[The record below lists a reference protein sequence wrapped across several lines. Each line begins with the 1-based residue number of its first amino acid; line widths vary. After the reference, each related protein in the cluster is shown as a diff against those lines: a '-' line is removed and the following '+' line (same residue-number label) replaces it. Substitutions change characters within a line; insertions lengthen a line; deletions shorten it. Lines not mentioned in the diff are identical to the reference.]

1 MNQQQENVSANLT
14 EMWLRG
20 AGVLF
25 DLHTETMRN
34 LLRIQ
39 TKNAAMY
46 GAPDFSPM
54 FGEVDERAK
63 RLFSTS
69 AEHMTQY
76 FRQLGQIAEAQ
87 CELGRTMVNQTGAAM
102 DDMRSSLETVDRK
115 AREGVDEVK
124 KIVEQTRNSMQQ
136 NSRSQ
141 PSGQTSESGGTSS
154 RAEQERMKST
164 AKA

>member
-25 DLHTETMRN
+25 DLQTETMRN

-46 GAPDFSPM
+46 GAPDFSPL

-63 RLFSTS
+63 RFFSTG

-76 FRQLGQIAEAQ
+76 FRQFGQIAEAQ
-87 CELGRTMVNQTGAAM
+87 CELGRTMVNQTGAVV

-136 NSRSQ
+136 QNAR
-141 PSGQTSESGGTSS
+141 GQSSESGGTNS
-154 RAEQERMKST
+154 RAEQDRLKST